1 MGGNCGFVRKTA
13 LGDDMPA
20 PVNQFKA
27 ALKAGK
33 TQIGGWLSFGEMIT
47 CEVMGTAGFDWL
59 MYDGEHNP
67 YDIKNIRNC
76 LAALQGSPSSIGVRV
91 PAGETWMIKQV
102 LDCGAQTVL
111 VPMVESADQARQLVR
126 DVRYPPV
133 GDRGVGY
140 STTRSARFGQIAD
153 YGPTADDQIC
163 LLVQVEN
170 RAGLAALD
178 EILEIEGI
186 DGVFV
191 GPADLAA
198 DHGHLG
204 DLMHPDVQALIVDAL
219 QRIAASD
226 KAAGVL
232 STRDEMTEAMLEA
245 GAQFV
250 AVGLDLLMLRATAVD
265 LAAKWKGR
273 VG

>member
-1 MGGNCGFVRKTA
+1 
-13 LGDDMPA
+13 MPA
-20 PVNQFKA
+20 PTNKFKA
-27 ALKAGK
+27 GLKAGER
-33 TQIGGWLSFGEMIT
+33 QIGCWMSFGEMIT
-47 CEVMGTAGFDWL
+47 CEVMGTTGFDWL
-59 MYDGEHNP
+59 LFDCEHNP
-67 YDIKNIRNC
+67 YDVKNMRDC
-76 LAALQGSPSSIGVRV
+76 LAALQGTDSSVAVRV
-91 PAGETWMIKQV
+91 PVGETWIIKQV
-102 LDCGAQTVL
+102 LDAGAQTVL

-126 DVRYPPV
+126 DVRYPPN

-140 STTRSARFGQIAD
+140 GTTRSARFGQIAD

-178 EILEIEGI
+178 EILEIDGI

-204 DLMHPDVQALIVDAL
+204 DLLHPEVQELIVDAIS
-219 QRIAASD
+219 RIAASD
-226 KAAGVL
+226 KAAGIL
-232 STRDEMTEAMLEA
+232 STNDEMTTKMIGA

-250 AVGLDLLMLRATAVD
+250 AVGLDLLMLRAAA
-265 LAAKWKGR
+265 LELSAKWKAHTG
-273 VG
+273 

>member
-1 MGGNCGFVRKTA
+1 
-13 LGDDMPA
+13 MPA
-20 PVNQFKA
+20 PTNKFKA
-27 ALKAGK
+27 GLKAGER
-33 TQIGGWLSFGEMIT
+33 QIGCWMSFGEMIT
-47 CEVMGTAGFDWL
+47 CEVMGTTGFDWL
-59 MYDGEHNP
+59 LFDCEHNP
-67 YDIKNIRNC
+67 YDIKNMRNC
-76 LAALQGSPSSIGVRV
+76 LSALQGTDSSVAVRV
-91 PAGETWMIKQV
+91 PVGETWIIKQV
-102 LDCGAQTVL
+102 LDAGAQTVL

-126 DVRYPPV
+126 DVRYPPN

-140 STTRSARFGQIAD
+140 GTTRSARFGQIAD

-178 EILEIEGI
+178 EILEIDGI

-204 DLMHPDVQALIVDAL
+204 DLLHPEVQELIVDAIS
-219 QRIAASD
+219 RIAASD
-226 KAAGVL
+226 KAAGIL
-232 STRDEMTEAMLEA
+232 STNDEMTTKMIGA

-250 AVGLDLLMLRATAVD
+250 AVGLDLLMLRAAA
-265 LAAKWKGR
+265 LELSAKWKAHTG
-273 VG
+273 